1 MGSHTNGAADETR
14 RVLDAIRRIVQVLRV
29 SSRAAERQV
38 GLSSA
43 QLFVLHKLAE
53 AEATSLNDL
62 AARTATHQSSVS
74 VVVQRLAERGL
85 IDRSASA
92 RDARRIELALTAAG
106 RKIVAK
112 SPQAA
117 QERLIAAVRNLA
129 ATQRR
134 QLADL
139 LEQVCAATV
148 HGDEPPPMLFE
159 ENHKPARR
167 SQRKIHATR

>member
-1 MGSHTNGAADETR
+1 MGSHTNELAHHTR

-29 SSRAAERQV
+29 SSRNAEKHV

-53 AEATSLNDL
+53 SEATSLNDL

-74 VVVQRLAERGL
+74 VVVQKLVERGL
-85 IDRSASA
+85 IDRSASP
-92 RDARRIELALTAAG
+92 RDARRIELALTPAG

-129 ATQRR
+129 VAQRR

-139 LEQVCAATV
+139 LEQVCAATAI
-148 HGDEPPPMLFE
+148 GDEPPPMLFE
-159 ENHKPARR
+159 ENHKPARK